1 MAVDKLLPIGTKVTV
16 DPNVSMEDCFKDSN
30 DRPSSDLFE
39 FEAGVISEYF
49 SENMDGTV
57 THTVDDG
64 SIQRHKVANLMG
76 QTVWVYD
83 AMITELR
90 GRKEMKRKKVT
101 FTEIIQMIAEGTVPE
116 GAKFI
121 AEDGC
126 SAVISFDHVFRTSV
140 LAWADAPRNVQISA
154 EIINATWYMETPE
167 VKLSALEA
175 MTELQKG
182 KSVRGVYDGDEYT
195 LSPYTDFDDIWDD
208 SPWADMDELLNKTDF
223 YKVED

>member
-1 MAVDKLLPIGTKVTV
+1 MAVNKLLPVGTKVRITKDV
-16 DPNVSMEDCFKDSN
+16 DGLK
-30 DRPSSDLFE
+30 
-39 FEAGVISEYF
+39 AGVIYTVIRTENELNGQSHCINNFSRGSEGYW
-49 SENMDGTV
+49 
-57 THTVDDG
+57 
-64 SIQRHKVANLMG
+64 
-76 QTVWVYD
+76 VWDSCIEVVEE
-83 AMITELR
+83 APQ
-90 GRKEMKRKKVT
+90 EMKRKKVT
-101 FTEIIQMIAEGTVPE
+101 FTEIIQMIAEGSVPE

-121 AEDGC
+121 ADDG
-126 SAVISFDHVFRTSV
+126 SDAVISFDPVFCTSV
-140 LAWADAPRNVQISA
+140 LTWTDAPRNVQISA
-154 EIINATWYMETPE
+154 EVINATWYMETPE

>member
-16 DPNVSMEDCFKDSN
+16 DPNVTMEDCFKDSN

-83 AMITELR
+83 AMITELG
-90 GRKEMKRKKVT
+90 GRKEMKCKKVT
-101 FTEIIQMIAEGTVPE
+101 FTEIIKMIAEGTVPE

-121 AEDGC
+121 ADDG
-126 SAVISFDHVFRTSV
+126 SDAVISFDPAFCTSV
-140 LAWADAPRNVQISA
+140 LTWTDAPRNVQISA
-154 EIINATWYMETPE
+154 EVINATWYMETPE

-175 MTELQKG
+175 MAELQKG

-195 LSPYTDFDDIWDD
+195 LSPYTDFDYIWDD
-208 SPWADMDELLNKTDF
+208 SPWADMDDLLNKTDF